1 MTDPADIRLLAAL
14 AELGKGAVHELAAK
28 VGMDPREVAY
38 RLVALSGSGLPLL
51 VGVESDPNGLRAAI
65 SGAPASWQRPP
76 GGYPGGP
83 GSVPFPAA
91 AGPNAGPGTAG
102 QNLGGMPG
110 AAGPNPGGAAG
121 PNQGG
126 MPGAAGPNQSGMP
139 GPNQGGMPGP
149 MTSGQGAAPGAGP
162 ASAGVPVRGGAAG
175 MPGAQGSGPHP
186 PGPNGIP
193 DSAGM
198 PGHSGPH
205 PPGQHGM
212 PGPGTSGAYPPGHT
226 GIPAGPGQHGMP
238 GPGTSAAYPPGQ
250 TGIPATGPGPGVSGA
265 YAPGPAGI
273 SGAYPPGPNGI
284 PGGPGV
290 SGAYAPG
297 PNGIPAGPGVSG
309 AYAPGQTGMPPQV
322 PVGAN
327 VHNGPS
333 GPYPAPDPV
342 VSTWGVPQT
351 ASWARGDEPRPAAAP
366 AKQGRIGETMQSQGL
381 EGEQLSVQLLE
392 VQDPAD
398 FLFGAAGY
406 RLEDGERAVVVHTEI
421 TNRGPIPFASLPDNY
436 LELVTDSG
444 ETVAKAPVS
453 LTSRPP
459 HKIGVQ
465 PGETLGGHTVYVLPT
480 ATRVVSVRWSPR
492 PEPDERTLTWAVD

>member
-65 SGAPASWQRPP
+65 SGAPASWQRPQG

-83 GSVPFPAA
+83 GSAPFPAA
-91 AGPNAGPGTAG
+91 GPG
-102 QNLGGMPG
+102 
-110 AAGPNPGGAAG
+110 
-121 PNQGG
+121 QGV
-126 MPGAAGPNQSGMP
+126 PP
-139 GPNQGGMPGP
+139 GPASAPMASGPAAMPSGP
-149 MTSGQGAAPGAGP
+149 APNGP
-162 ASAGVPVRGGAAG
+162 ASAGVPGRGAQAPG
-175 MPGAQGSGPHP
+175 MPGSSGPHP
-186 PGPNGIP
+186 PGQSGIP

-212 PGPGTSGAYPPGHT
+212 PGPGTSGAYPPGQT
-226 GIPAGPGQHGMP
+226 GLPPGPGQHGRP
-238 GPGTSAAYPPGQ
+238 GPGTSGAYPPGQ
-250 TGIPATGPGPGVSGA
+250 NGIPGPGVSGA

-284 PGGPGV
+284 PGGM
-290 SGAYAPG
+290 SGAY
-297 PNGIPAGPGVSG
+297 S
-309 AYAPGQTGMPPQV
+309 PGQTGMPPA
-322 PVGAN
+322 GAS
-327 VHNGPS
+327 VHNGP
-333 GPYPAPDPV
+333 YLAPDPV

-444 ETVAKAPVS
+444 ETIAKAPVS

-480 ATRVVSVRWSPR
+480 ATRVVAVRWSPR

>member
-51 VGVESDPNGLRAAI
+51 VGVESDPQGLRAAI
-65 SGAPASWQRPP
+65 SGAPASWQRPQGP
-76 GGYPGGP
+76 GGGYPGGP

-91 AGPNAGPGTAG
+91 P
-102 QNLGGMPG
+102 GGMP
-110 AAGPNPGGAAG
+110 
-121 PNQGG
+121 
-126 MPGAAGPNQSGMP
+126 SG
-139 GPNQGGMPGP
+139 
-149 MTSGQGAAPGAGP
+149 SASAPGAMASGPASALNGP
-162 ASAGVPVRGGAAG
+162 ASAGVPVRGGAQSSG
-175 MPGAQGSGPHP
+175 MPGGMAGAPGTSGPHP
-186 PGPNGIP
+186 PGQSGIP
-193 DSAGM
+193 GPESTGM

-212 PGPGTSGAYPPGHT
+212 PGPGTSGAYPPSHT
-226 GIPAGPGQHGMP
+226 GIPSGPGQHGSPSPGTTGAYSPGQPGISAGPGQHSTP
-238 GPGTSAAYPPGQ
+238 GPGTSSAYPPSH
-250 TGIPATGPGPGVSGA
+250 TGLPATGPGLGMPGPSDAYGIPAAAPGMTGA
-265 YAPGPAGI
+265 YSPGPAGV

-284 PGGPGV
+284 PGA
-290 SGAYAPG
+290 SGAY
-297 PNGIPAGPGVSG
+297 S
-309 AYAPGQTGMPPQV
+309 PGQTGMPHQV

-327 VHNGPS
+327 VHS
-333 GPYPAPDPV
+333 GPYPAPDPA

-351 ASWARGDEPRPAAAP
+351 VSWARGDEPRPGAVP
-366 AKQGRIGETMQSQGL
+366 AKRGRIGETMQSQGL

-465 PGETLGGHTVYVLPT
+465 PGETLGGHTVYVLPA

>member
-1 MTDPADIRLLAAL
+1 
-14 AELGKGAVHELAAK
+14 
-28 VGMDPREVAY
+28 
-38 RLVALSGSGLPLL
+38 
-51 VGVESDPNGLRAAI
+51 
-65 SGAPASWQRPP
+65 
-76 GGYPGGP
+76 
-83 GSVPFPAA
+83 
-91 AGPNAGPGTAG
+91 
-102 QNLGGMPG
+102 
-110 AAGPNPGGAAG
+110 
-121 PNQGG
+121 
-126 MPGAAGPNQSGMP
+126 
-139 GPNQGGMPGP
+139 
-149 MTSGQGAAPGAGP
+149 
-162 ASAGVPVRGGAAG
+162 
-175 MPGAQGSGPHP
+175 
-186 PGPNGIP
+186 
-193 DSAGM
+193 M

-212 PGPGTSGAYPPGHT
+212 PGPGTSGAYAPGHT

-284 PGGPGV
+284 PAGPGV
-290 SGAYAPG
+290 SGAYPPG

-309 AYAPGQTGMPPQV
+309 AYAPAQTGMPHQV
-322 PVGAN
+322 PGGAN

-421 TNRGPIPFASLPDNY
+421 TNRGPIPFASLPDNH